1 MSFSKQIICFY
12 LFLIDIKLI
21 ETSDVSEDEDNT
33 KTTKQLVNS
42 KAGLEFDVD
51 EEEDADTRRH
61 RRTWEGRPGGPLPP
75 LEKLISLA
83 GQIWELG
90 NTEMGAWQNRI
101 VKTGKTVLEK

>member
-1 MSFSKQIICFY
+1 MIA
-12 LFLIDIKLI
+12 
-21 ETSDVSEDEDNT
+21 TSDLSENDV
-33 KTTKQLVNS
+33 TTNKKLVKS

-61 RRTWEGRPGGPLPP
+61 RRTREGRPGGPLPP

-90 NTEMGAWQNRI
+90 NTEIGAWQNRI
-101 VKTGKTVLEK
+101 VKRGKTVLEK

>member
-1 MSFSKQIICFY
+1 MSFPKRIICFY
-12 LFLIDIKLI
+12 LFLIGFKLI
-21 ETSDVSEDEDNT
+21 ATSDLSENDV
-33 KTTKQLVNS
+33 TTNKKLVKS

>member
-1 MSFSKQIICFY
+1 MSFPKRIICFY
-12 LFLIDIKLI
+12 LFLIGFKLI
-21 ETSDVSEDEDNT
+21 GTSDLSENDV
-33 KTTKQLVNS
+33 TTNKKLVKS

-90 NTEMGAWQNRI
+90 NTEIGAWQNRI
-101 VKTGKTVLEK
+101 VKRGKTVLEK

>member
-12 LFLIDIKLI
+12 LFLIGFKLI
-21 ETSDVSEDEDNT
+21 ETSDVSEDEDN
-33 KTTKQLVNS
+33 KETTKNLVKS

-83 GQIWELG
+83 GQVWELG